1 MYVQGDFPSRTQ
13 FTPYAIISQNP
24 ALFHQLIDAITF
36 ADAFLLVPQN
46 IFNNICEGVLKIF

>member
-24 ALFHQLIDAITF
+24 ALFHQLIDSLSVP
-36 ADAFLLVPQN
+36 LL
-46 IFNNICEGVLKIF
+46 K